1 MGITS
6 QCKVLHTELTC
17 TSAMSSASS
26 SQPQSSA
33 SGSKSKK
40 VASSKKPKAMATA
53 SNPSYRTMITKA
65 LHATKERKGLSRPA
79 IMKYMVGASIVP
91 NTGLLNKMLK
101 KMSDEGKVVPGADVG
116 KRGSGCFKLSTEE
129 KMMLLQI
136 EKAALKKEKLKA
148 KGSDVK
154 KVSKKKVSVT
164 KKSVKGGKV
173 IVAVKSKPKSTSS
186 KSMPSKVSGIA
197 KKKTLGA
204 KPKKNVKSQGVV
216 KVKKVAKQ
224 AKKYLP
230 LTNYY

>member
-6 QCKVLHTELTC
+6 QCKVHHTELTC

-116 KRGSGCFKLSTEE
+116 KSGSGCFKLSTEE
-129 KMMLLQI
+129 KMRLLQV

-154 KVSKKKVSVT
+154 KVSKKK
-164 KKSVKGGKV
+164 
-173 IVAVKSKPKSTSS
+173 
-186 KSMPSKVSGIA
+186 
-197 KKKTLGA
+197 
-204 KPKKNVKSQGVV
+204 
-216 KVKKVAKQ
+216 
-224 AKKYLP
+224 
-230 LTNYY
+230 